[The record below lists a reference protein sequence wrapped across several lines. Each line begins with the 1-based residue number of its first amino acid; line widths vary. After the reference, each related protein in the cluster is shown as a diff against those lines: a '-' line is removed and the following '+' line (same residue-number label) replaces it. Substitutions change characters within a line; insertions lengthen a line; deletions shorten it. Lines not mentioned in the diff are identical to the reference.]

1 MGNRSARGG
10 RILRP
15 ADENERRH
23 ERLNSPEVS
32 GDVERLEVRARARD
46 DRDATVDQV
55 PGASER
61 DGAEGNHTP
70 YRRLAECGEVAQ
82 ASKGTASTSG
92 GATGMGTFELSPA
105 AARSVNRA
113 RSGAVGVRSLCR
125 DLPPLRPS
133 LADDAFQEHRAA
145 FARHA
150 IVMTGHVAANPIPH
164 STPYLLKTE
173 RDRSWARKV
182 PAWDTR

>member
-32 GDVERLEVRARARD
+32 GGVERFEVRARARD
-46 DRDATVDQV
+46 DREATVDQV

-82 ASKGTASTSG
+82 ASKGIASTSG
-92 GATGMGTFELSPA
+92 GATGMGTF
-105 AARSVNRA
+105 
-113 RSGAVGVRSLCR
+113 GVSTAPDQALWVC
-125 DLPPLRPS
+125 
-133 LADDAFQEHRAA
+133 EA
-145 FARHA
+145 FAETSH
-150 IVMTGHVAANPIPH
+150 PC
-164 STPYLLKTE
+164 
-173 RDRSWARKV
+173 DRRSQTMHFKNIEPRSH
-182 PAWDTR
+182 DTQ